1 LSATDTNER
10 IWTEGVTAPRVI
22 LLFLE
27 RSFEPPA
34 DDACSTGARGAIILQ
49 VLLQNLNPG
58 QDTREQA
65 TTYLELYS
73 KCHSCKAHR
82 TTVLRSVG
90 ARSSKCCRAS
100 FSDFRSRV
108 KGGASQSHLTVRRA
122 TYLDGLSSTVVN
134 AYGISRR
141 PDRGGNCVAV
151 WCVDCYYRYCSY
163 LLKPSHTGDGATQ
176 TARAPRPRSLYIL
189 HSLHVHYMVHAHA
202 HTHTPACQ
210 PPLSHYPVR
219 RMSYVHCKMNA
230 PHDVHHDSFGSQ
242 SATSRKAAA
251 LPRAS
256 RSTLTRGVRN
266 RPRAKYLRL
275 NAS

>member
-122 TYLDGLSSTVVN
+122 TYLDGLSSTVVKRTVYLVDPTV
-134 AYGISRR
+134 AAIAWRCGAWTVIIGTAHICSSHRIPGTVQRKPPERR
-141 PDRGGNCVAV
+141 G
-151 WCVDCYYRYCSY
+151 
-163 LLKPSHTGDGATQ
+163 L
-176 TARAPRPRSLYIL
+176 APCTYYIL
-189 HSLHVHYMVHAHA
+189 YTYTIWCMHMHIHIHLPVNLHSHITQYDVCRMY
-202 HTHTPACQ
+202 T
-210 PPLSHYPVR
+210 VR
-219 RMSYVHCKMNA
+219 
-230 PHDVHHDSFGSQ
+230 
-242 SATSRKAAA
+242 
-251 LPRAS
+251 
-256 RSTLTRGVRN
+256 
-266 RPRAKYLRL
+266 
-275 NAS
+275 